1 MTSGAIDHDRLIH
14 KIGRPVTRF
23 LLSPRLRR
31 IPLARS
37 LYAWMYL
44 LGKILAELRE
54 RRFLRQRV
62 EPGMV
67 VFDVGANIGFYTTFL
82 AGLVGPAGHVHAF
95 EPDPVCFDILRRR
108 TACRPN
114 VDVTQAA
121 AGDRPG
127 RMTLFCNRLNRADN
141 RVYAHQGNL
150 PLESVDVPAITLDDY
165 CEARGV
171 DRIDAVKM
179 DVQGAEVA
187 VLAGFRQTLLRVRPR
202 WMVLEFAPELLTG
215 AGSSPEAFWEI
226 LAELGFEPYSIEPD
240 GRTLPITDTKEFTRR
255 YEQGYTDVWARPDR
269 RRPTGRAST
278 RGSLGS
284 QRSAHLKGER
294 NHPLERQQESP

>member
-1 MTSGAIDHDRLIH
+1 MTGGAIDHDRLVH
-14 KIGRPVTRF
+14 KLGRPVTRV

-44 LGKILAELRE
+44 LGKTLSESRE

-67 VFDVGANIGFYTTFL
+67 VFDIGANIGFYTTFL
-82 AGLVGPAGHVHAF
+82 AGLVGPAGRVHAF
-95 EPDPVCFDILRRR
+95 EPDPVSFDILRRR
-108 TACRPN
+108 TARRPN
-114 VDVTQAA
+114 VEVTQTA

-127 RMTLFCNRLNRADN
+127 RMTLFCNRFNRADN

-150 PLESVDVPAITLDDY
+150 PLEPVEVPAITLDDY
-165 CEARGV
+165 CEARGI

-187 VLAGFRQTLLRVRPR
+187 VLAGFRQTLLRLRPR
-202 WMVLEFAPELLTG
+202 WMLLELAPELLTG

-226 LAELGFEPYSIEPD
+226 LAELGFEPHSIEPD
-240 GRTLPITDTKEFTRR
+240 GRTLPITDTGELTRR
-255 YEQGYTDVWARPDR
+255 YEQSYTDVWAR
-269 RRPTGRAST
+269 
-278 RGSLGS
+278 
-284 QRSAHLKGER
+284 RSGG
-294 NHPLERQQESP
+294 